1 MSRVLALLK
10 PGDCSKFGWF
20 SSSQMTRV
28 PRPGVLGDATDFA
41 KGALIGGIV
50 VVFVWLALG

>member
-1 MSRVLALLK
+1 MSRVLALLRL
-10 PGDCSKFGWF
+10 GDCLKFDY
-20 SSSQMTRV
+20 SRPSHLTRV
-28 PRPGVLGDATDFA
+28 PRPDILGDATDFV

>member
-1 MSRVLALLK
+1 MSRVLALLRS
-10 PGDCSKFGWF
+10 GDCLKFAYV
-20 SSSQMTRV
+20 SPSQLTRV
-28 PRPGVLGDATDFA
+28 PRPGILGDATNFA